1 MKRRSVFVVMVLALV
16 LCCSVAVSA
25 AEEMYSLGA
34 GQALEENAF
43 PAERLETMSYSI
55 PSGTSGIAIS
65 NVSQLMAFRD
75 RVNAGE
81 SGLNAYLTCDI
92 DLKNSEWEP
101 IGTSKC
107 PYAGKFDGNGYCIQN
122 LKVEGSFSGFFGDAK
137 GAFIRSLGVSGTV
150 IGTSVAGGIL
160 GAGTDCYIVQ
170 CYNFCKV
177 IGGSVGGGIVG
188 LLTASYDASSE
199 SSADNTSGITSC
211 VNFGHI
217 YGSYPDDAGFVGGIA
232 GMIEGYVTTFACYNL
247 GNITCQNGPSGGIAG
262 FLNGVAMIASVYN
275 IGSPDNATSFG
286 EIAGF
291 IPGNAAIVNSY
302 YLDRGYG
309 GFYLNKSTFEH
320 DIYYAEDISLLKER
334 EFVDRL
340 NKDGEYFIFD
350 EFGINSG
357 FPLLSWEVVPVTGV
371 QLDCT
376 FLELTVGSSE
386 QVTATVFPEN
396 ATVTDVTWISDNPS
410 VATVVNGD
418 VTAVKA
424 GTATI
429 TATTVDG
436 SKKASCKV
444 TVRNK
449 VPKFIDVKDSDW
461 FAPYVYDLAGQ
472 GIISG
477 MTETTFVPEGLIT
490 RGQFAKILAAAS
502 GEDLSA
508 FIGKSSFGDV
518 STSAWYAPYVQWAY
532 EKGIVSGMGNGQF
545 APEAQITREQMAAM
559 ICRYAAY
566 KGVTMPKI
574 NEKLVFKDDASIG
587 SWAKDYVY
595 VMQQA
600 GIINGYADGDG
611 YVFRPQG
618 NAKRGEAAKMISV
631 FLSL

>member
-1 MKRRSVFVVMVLALV
+1 MKRRSIFVAMVLMLV

-25 AEEMYSLGA
+25 AEERYSLGA
-34 GQALEENAF
+34 GQALEENAL

-65 NVSQLMAFRD
+65 NASQLMAFRD

-81 SGLNAYLTCDI
+81 SSLNAYLTCDI

-101 IGTSKC
+101 IGTSKY
-107 PYAGKFDGNGYCIQN
+107 PYAGKFDGNGYGIVN
-122 LKVEGSFSGFFGDAK
+122 LNVKCDYAGLFGLTD
-137 GAFIRSLGVSGTV
+137 GAFITSLGVSGV
-150 IGTSVAGGIL
+150 VVGNSAAGGIVAGAWNTDIIKSFNLCDIRNGNCSGGIVGAIKATDNHSAIVASCFNL
-160 GAGTDCYIVQ
+160 GEISCADSNSTCFV
-170 CYNFCKV
+170 
-177 IGGSVGGGIVG
+177 GGIVG
-188 LLTASYDASSE
+188 LIG
-199 SSADNTSGITSC
+199 SG
-211 VNFGHI
+211 
-217 YGSYPDDAGFVGGIA
+217 
-232 GMIEGYVTTFACYNL
+232 EVTIFYTYNW
-247 GNITCQNGPSGGIAG
+247 GNIACLDGPSGGIVGAFG
-262 FLNGVAMIASVYN
+262 EKGVIANVYN
-275 IGSPDNATSFG
+275 LGFPDKAECFG

-291 IPGNAAIVNSY
+291 ISGNGAIVNSY

-309 GFYLNKSTFEH
+309 GFYSNESTFEH
-320 DIYYAEDISLLKER
+320 EIYYAEDISLFKEK

-340 NKDGEYFIFD
+340 NNGNGDFIFD

-376 FLELTVGSSE
+376 SLELTVGSSE

-518 STSAWYAPYVQWAY
+518 STSAWYTPYVQWAY

-566 KGVTMPKI
+566 KGVTMPKV
-574 NEKLVFKDDASIG
+574 NEKLVFKDDASIS

-618 NAKRGEAAKMISV
+618 NAKRSEAAKMISV